1 MSQTQ
6 VQRLFIADK
15 TSLMI
20 DAFRL
25 TSSYA
30 TSGSDS
36 EDFVTANLAQVN
48 SDGFG
53 TASGQ
58 GTGMAQSSGVF
69 TFPTTGVYRVT
80 FTTFAYG
87 ADNVDS
93 SYCGVAIYSTLDNST
108 YAVASIGYGHITE
121 TRGKNTY
128 VGASTQHFFDCTN
141 TTTHKVKFQVR
152 SEQAATFAGASSA
165 NYTYATFERISDT

>member
-1 MSQTQ
+1 MSQTK
-6 VQRLFIADK
+6 VERLFIADK

-20 DAFRL
+20 DTFRI

-30 TSGSDS
+30 TSGTDS
-36 EDFVTANLAQVN
+36 EDFLTANWAQVN

-80 FTTFAYG
+80 FETFGYAG
-87 ADNVDS
+87 NGVDNRYVV
-93 SYCGVAIYSTLDNST
+93 VAIYSTLDNSS
-108 YAVASIGYGHITE
+108 YDVAALAYGHITE
-121 TRGKNTY
+121 TRNDNTY
-128 VGASTQHFFDCTN
+128 VNLSTQHFFDCTN

-152 SEQAATFAGASSA
+152 SDQVVTFAGASGIS
-165 NYTYATFERISDT
+165 YTYATFERISDT

>member
-6 VQRLFIADK
+6 VARLFIADK

-20 DAFRL
+20 DAFRV

-36 EDFVTANLAQVN
+36 EDFVTANWAQVN

-69 TFPTTGVYRVT
+69 TFPTTGLYRVT
-80 FTTFAYG
+80 FETFAYG

-93 SYCGVAIYSTLDNST
+93 SYCGVAIYSTLDNSS
-108 YAVASIGYGHITE
+108 YALATVKYGHITE

-128 VGASTQHFFDCTN
+128 TSASVQHFFACSN

-165 NYTYATFERISDT
+165 SYTFATFERISDA

>member
-15 TSLMI
+15 TSLMV
-20 DAFRL
+20 DLFRV

-30 TSGSDS
+30 TSGTDS
-36 EDFVTANLAQVN
+36 EDFLTSNWAQCN

-58 GTGMAQSSGVF
+58 GTGMTQSSGVF

-80 FTTFAYG
+80 FHTM
-87 ADNVDS
+87 
-93 SYCGVAIYSTLDNST
+93 
-108 YAVASIGYGHITE
+108 GYGGNGVDN
-121 TRGKNTY
+121 RY
-128 VGASTQHFFDCTN
+128 VGAAIFSTLNNSSYDIASLTYGSVTETLNDNTFTNMHVTHIFDCTD

-152 SEQAATFAGASSA
+152 SSHVITFSGASVA